1 MLQNQTYIGN
11 TVQNKTYR
19 KRMKEKGYK
28 NPKEKW
34 IIVEN
39 THEPIIDKEL
49 WDRTQ
54 KLFIERAKPRPDF
67 SNISA
72 IAGFVT
78 CAECGARLTSSTWGK
93 EPALICGTYKR
104 MGRKGCTPH
113 LVPKQL
119 IIDTITNDLNAII
132 ANSHDIAE
140 KISRYKNNQRTTAK
154 NYDAELKKLD
164 NRIQSI
170 MKYKK
175 KAFEAYQDGLLSMTD
190 YKNLQNQYEEEEN
203 TIRSIQDTIISDQ
216 KNVSECDL
224 QFPWLE
230 RLLQKGKLEE
240 LDRSTIADA
249 IASIYVSDNKEIKIV
264 YRFSDEQEILPHG
277 RTS

>member
-1 MLQNQTYIGN
+1 MLMQIYFFLQHYIYDYQRKTERTGNQIPLRIKGYYFTTIWNIIHHMLQNQTYIGN

-190 YKNLQNQYEEEEN
+190 YKNLQNQRGRKYN
-203 TIRSIQDTIISDQ
+203 PFHTRYYHFRSE
-216 KNVSECDL
+216 KC
-224 QFPWLE
+224 F
-230 RLLQKGKLEE
+230 
-240 LDRSTIADA
+240 
-249 IASIYVSDNKEIKIV
+249 
-264 YRFSDEQEILPHG
+264 
-277 RTS
+277 